1 MKRMKSIMMMDTMNN
16 NNMMMGQEFIVPES
30 LFETLDQYD
39 YGHGAC
45 AEESLLSE
53 LMDTDLMTSDT
64 MSSFLEMESV
74 KEVEP
79 VMIKKAPVTRPS
91 VIMKNTT
98 VTKKEPTSL
107 SEILTSC
114 GIEYDMVESEHSTPV
129 ASPTSSLGSEMEKT
143 QELID
148 ELEDFFIKTEGSP
161 TDVKEGCQLKL
172 EDLDNAMTTS
182 LVTED
187 GQNVIVILAPPDSPT
202 DSLTSGHSSIL
213 QDSGLDMMDDTDPEW
228 SPSPASPKATVKETV
243 RPRKKYERTKKPK
256 APSTAPY
263 PTDKKERKKAQNRT
277 AAYRYREKMKEQ
289 ADHVEEE
296 LEALEEKNNS
306 LKEKFA
312 EMQTEFKYLKKLM
325 SEAGLGHYA
334 AAVNY

>member
-1 MKRMKSIMMMDTMNN
+1 MKRMKSIMMMDNMN
-16 NNMMMGQEFIVPES
+16 NNMMEGQEFVVPDS
-30 LFETLDQYD
+30 LFESLDQYD
-39 YGHGAC
+39 YGHIDSAC
-45 AEESLLSE
+45 VGESLLSE

-79 VMIKKAPVTRPS
+79 VKIMAPVSRPS
-91 VIMKNTT
+91 VIMKNTI
-98 VTKKEPTSL
+98 VTKRKEPAPSL
-107 SEILTSC
+107 SDILTSC
-114 GIEYDMVESEHSTPV
+114 GIEYDLVESEHSSPV
-129 ASPTSSLGSEMEKT
+129 SSPSSSLGSDMEKT
-143 QELID
+143 QELIE
-148 ELEDFFIKTEGSP
+148 ELEDFFMKTEGSP
-161 TDVKEGCQLKL
+161 TEVKEELKL

-187 GQNVIVILAPPDSPT
+187 GQQVIVILAPGSPA
-202 DSLTSGHSSIL
+202 DSLASGHSSLL
-213 QDSGLDMMDDTDPEW
+213 QDSGLDMTDDTDPEW
-228 SPSPASPKATVKETV
+228 SPSPASPQDIAKASS

-256 APSTAPY
+256 APSVAPY

-277 AAYRYREKMKEQ
+277 AAFRYREKMKEQ

-296 LEALEEKNNS
+296 LEALEERNNS

-325 SEAGLGHYA
+325 SEAGLVHYA